1 MQEHLH
7 DTLGYFIILTS
18 IVSNIPQLIKICF
31 YKNDKNK
38 VGERS
43 LISFAF
49 YCSINVM
56 FIIYGFTSQ
65 PIEVVLII
73 TNILLLLQ
81 SSTIAFLQ
89 CYYQS
94 KLKICNKLAVCC
106 V

>member
-1 MQEHLH
+1 MQKHLH
-7 DTLGYFIILTS
+7 NTLGYIIILTS
-18 IVSNIPQLIKICF
+18 LVSNIPQLIKI
-31 YKNDKNK
+31 YWYRSNKNK

-43 LISFAF
+43 LVSFAF

-94 KLKICNKLAVCC
+94 KIKICSKLNFLCC
-106 V
+106 

>member
-1 MQEHLH
+1 MSEHFH
-7 DTLGYFIILTS
+7 NSLGYIIIFTS
-18 IVSNIPQLIKICF
+18 IVSNIPQLIKICW
-31 YKNDKNK
+31 YRNDKNK

-43 LISFAF
+43 LISFGF
-49 YCSINVM
+49 YCSINLM
-56 FIIYGFTSQ
+56 FILYGFTSQ

-94 KLKICNKLAVCC
+94 RLRFCC
-106 V
+106 C

>member
-1 MQEHLH
+1 MQEHFH
-7 DTLGYFIILTS
+7 TSLGYIIILTS
-18 IVSNIPQLIKICF
+18 IVSNIPQLIKIF
-31 YKNDKNK
+31 WFRNDKNK

-43 LISFAF
+43 LVSFAF

-65 PIEVVLII
+65 PIEVVLVI

-94 KLKICNKLAVCC
+94 KLKICSKLNYFCC
-106 V
+106 

>member
-1 MQEHLH
+1 MQNHLH

-18 IVSNIPQLIKICF
+18 IVSNIPQLIKICI

-43 LISFAF
+43 LISFGF

-56 FIIYGFTSQ
+56 FIIYGFTSR

-73 TNILLLLQ
+73 TNILLFLQ
-81 SSTIAFLQ
+81 SSSIAFLQ
-89 CYYQS
+89 CYFQS
-94 KLKICNKLAVCC
+94 KMKICNKIGECC
-106 V
+106 C